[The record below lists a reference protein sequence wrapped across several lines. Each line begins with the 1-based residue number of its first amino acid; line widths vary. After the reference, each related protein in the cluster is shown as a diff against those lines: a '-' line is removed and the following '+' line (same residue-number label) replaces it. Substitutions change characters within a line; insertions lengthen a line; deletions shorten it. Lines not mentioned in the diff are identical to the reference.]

1 MPADPTPARKARR
14 SYYYRRPLALRELGP
29 AIGVGIGVG
38 LAAFYVTRL
47 LLERTPLVPAVPGA
61 PPVRAGRA
69 GRPLARPRA

>member
-1 MPADPTPARKARR
+1 MQSDPIPAREARR

-38 LAAFYVTRL
+38 LAAFYVARL
-47 LLERTPLVPAVPGA
+47 LLERTPLMPAAPGA

-69 GRPLARPRA
+69 GRPLARPHP